1 MLGRKSMGPNNSL
14 TDLYM
19 TWLAVASSPGSWLT
33 ESLHRNEAG
42 VAVASSPGSWL
53 TESLHGNE
61 AGVAAAKQVLH

>member
-1 MLGRKSMGPNNSL
+1 M
-14 TDLYM
+14 
-19 TWLAVASSPGSWLT
+19 AVASSPGSWLN
-33 ESLHRNEAG
+33 ESLHGNEAG